1 MCGICGFV
9 GPDPSLS
16 LEVLERM
23 NRTLVRRGPDDG
35 GTFVD
40 RGIGL
45 AMRRLSIIDV
55 GGGHQP
61 IHNEDETVWVVFN
74 GEIYNYR
81 ELRKDLRQ
89 RGHIFQT
96 DSDTEVIVHLYEEYG
111 DDLVHSL
118 QGMFAF
124 ALWDTNKK
132 RALIARDRL
141 GIKPLFFSQIG
152 SSIVFGSEIKAV
164 LGSGLVGTDID
175 LQALDA
181 YLAFTYIPAPLS
193 IYKAVRKLEP
203 GCLLVAQSGSTRIRR
218 YWDLDVSAQDESPNE
233 PVWIER
239 FEHAIDEAVRSHL
252 VSDVPIGAFLSGGID
267 SSLVVALMS
276 HHLDDPVSTFTMG
289 FGGASSLI
297 DERPMASKLA
307 DRYGCS
313 FQEYT
318 VQPDFRSIVGEIVD
332 AFDEPFADDSVI
344 PSYYL
349 SQFARK
355 GVKVA
360 LSGLGGDELFAGY
373 QRYSGVLLAQSY
385 ARVVPS
391 AVHSMLVQPLIR
403 SLPEPSHG
411 GDRVDHMKRF
421 SAAALDSAAER
432 YLGFVSAIS
441 TSERSRLYAG
451 DVAGRISQQET
462 GRLITVPFES
472 CQAPDDVSRS
482 LYVDMKTYLPDDILA
497 LSDRLSMWH
506 SLEVRV
512 PLVDHKLVELSAK
525 LPTKYKITLR
535 EKKRL
540 LRRIAGKHVPSDILN
555 HRKQG
560 FESPMASWL
569 RSDLTDYA
577 KDILGRDRLGKAGYF
592 DQKTID
598 AHLDDHLSGRHKN
611 NKLLFSLIMFME
623 WFERKAH

>member
-1 MCGICGFV
+1 
-9 GPDPSLS
+9 
-16 LEVLERM
+16 
-23 NRTLVRRGPDDG
+23 
-35 GTFVD
+35 
-40 RGIGL
+40 
-45 AMRRLSIIDV
+45 MRRLSIIDL

-81 ELRKDLRQ
+81 ELRKDLQQ

-124 ALWDTNKK
+124 ALWDANKK

-193 IYKAVRKLEP
+193 IYKEVRKLEP
-203 GCLLVAQSGSTRIRR
+203 GCLLVAQSGSARIRR

-233 PVWIER
+233 QMWIER

-252 VSDVPIGAFLSGGID
+252 VSDVPVGAFLSGGID

-289 FGGASSLI
+289 LGGSSSLI
-297 DERPMASKLA
+297 DERPLAKKLA

-313 FQEYT
+313 FHEYT
-318 VQPDFRSIVGEIVD
+318 VQPDFRSIVGEIVE

-344 PSYYL
+344 PSYYV
-349 SQFARK
+349 SQFARR

-385 ARVVPS
+385 TRVVPS
-391 AVHSMLVQPLIR
+391 AVHSMLVQPLVR

-421 SAAALDSAAER
+421 SSAALDSAAER
-432 YLGFVSAIS
+432 YLGFVSAIPA
-441 TSERSRLYAG
+441 SERSRLYAS
-451 DVAGRISQQET
+451 DVAGHISQQET
-462 GRLITVPFES
+462 GRLITEPFDS
-472 CQAPDDVSRS
+472 CRAPDDVSRS
-482 LYVDMKTYLPDDILA
+482 LYVDMKTYLPEDILA

-512 PLVDHKLVELSAK
+512 PLVDHKLVELSAR
-525 LPTKYKITLR
+525 LPSKYKISWR
-535 EKKRL
+535 GKKRL
-540 LRRIAGKHVPSDILN
+540 LRSIAGKHLPSEIMN

-577 KDILGRDRLGKAGYF
+577 KDILGPDRLGKTGYF
-592 DQKTID
+592 DHKAIA
-598 AHLDDHLSGRHKN
+598 AHLDDHLSGRRKN